1 MSTPQIASQAVFT
14 VGFSNLT
21 PERFLSNL
29 RTYDIQVL
37 VDVRSRPFSR
47 HAPQFN
53 KDQVEG
59 LSRHWG
65 LRYLYLGRELGGM
78 PEDPSF
84 YDGQGYVLY
93 DRVAAQPWFEAGIG
107 QVLDYLGRGGKLALT
122 CAEDNPRRCHRR
134 LLLGRVLRERG
145 IGVAHILANGSLISE
160 SELLDEEAAHPR
172 QLSLFGTEVAVP
184 VSQWKSAQPYA
195 PLTPRKDF

>member
-14 VGFSNLT
+14 AGFSNL
-21 PERFLSNL
+21 PQERFLNNL

-37 VDVRSRPFSR
+37 VDVRSRPYSR

-53 KDQVEG
+53 KEQVEA
-59 LSRHWG
+59 LSRDWG

-78 PEDPSF
+78 PENPDL

-93 DRVAAQPWFEAGIG
+93 DRVAAQPWFEAGIAL
-107 QVLDYLGRGGKLALT
+107 VLRDLAQGCRLT
-122 CAEDNPRRCHRR
+122 LACAEDNPRRCHRR

-184 VSQWKSAQPYA
+184 APQWKSAHPYA
-195 PLTPRKDF
+195 PLTPRKGF

>member
-1 MSTPQIASQAVFT
+1 MSTPPIASQAVFT
-14 VGFSNLT
+14 VGFSNLP
-21 PERFLSNL
+21 PERFLNNI

-78 PEDPSF
+78 PDDPSF

-93 DRVAAQPWFEAGIG
+93 DRLAAQPWFEAGIN
-107 QVLDYLGRGGKLALT
+107 QVLDDLRQGSKLALT

-134 LLLGRVLRERG
+134 LLLGRVLREHG
-145 IGVAHILANGSLISE
+145 IGVAHILANGGLISE
-160 SELLDEEAAHPR
+160 SELLDEEAAQPR
-172 QLSLFGTEVAVP
+172 QLSLFGADDPEP
-184 VSQWKSAQPYA
+184 KPQWKSAQPYV
-195 PLTPRKDF
+195 PLPPRRGF